1 MGKHRTV
8 EQIRSLLGEA
18 DREVAKGLT
27 VASFCRRTGISEKTY
42 YRWRQLYDGEP
53 SDPARRLREL
63 EGEVKRLKTLVA
75 ELSLEKQMLQEVA
88 RKKW

>member
-1 MGKHRTV
+1 MGKHRTA

-18 DREVAKGLT
+18 DRDLAKGLT
-27 VASFCRRTGISEKTY
+27 VASFCRRAGISEKTY

-53 SDPARRLREL
+53 NDPVRRLREL
-63 EGEVKRLKTLVA
+63 EGEVRRLKTLVA